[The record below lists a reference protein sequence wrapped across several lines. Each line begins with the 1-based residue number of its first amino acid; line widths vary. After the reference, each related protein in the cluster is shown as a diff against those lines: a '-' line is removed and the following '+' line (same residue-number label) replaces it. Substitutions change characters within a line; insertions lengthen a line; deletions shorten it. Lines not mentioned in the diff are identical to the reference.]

1 MVLLHN
7 HYNNNYSRETF
18 SWFSFLSN
26 GCTNFVLIL
35 FMCFTVIEN
44 VTTTMI
50 IPDLK
55 MTHFWNWQFDKCPR
69 GPQEIPGACIL
80 RERSQGH
87 CWKRGRLSLPQPLPL
102 EASEKTSTSWLDGEG
117 RGNTDWAN
125 SGVEIGDSLQL
136 KLLWKRVRRKNLWHK
151 STFLE
156 RKGKRGQQK
165 KKRPCSFFFPLPH
178 IAKNLLARVTPLR
191 CLLLLV

>member
-1 MVLLHN
+1 
-7 HYNNNYSRETF
+7 
-18 SWFSFLSN
+18 
-26 GCTNFVLIL
+26 
-35 FMCFTVIEN
+35 
-44 VTTTMI
+44 MI

-55 MTHFWNWQFDKCPR
+55 MPHFWNWQFHKCPR

-80 RERSQGH
+80 RERSLGH

-102 EASEKTSTSWLDGEG
+102 KASEKTSTSWLDGEG

-165 KKRPCSFFFPLPH
+165 KTSLFLLFPSPPHRKESTRSRDSTTLPFAFG
-178 IAKNLLARVTPLR
+178 IKSWSGK
-191 CLLLLV
+191 